1 MEYVWGPGKTKGS
14 QSWTL
19 TFRNT
24 ESMKY
29 KVDLL
34 KNNYPP
40 NIPGLLIIETQILFQ
55 YRIPKKFLLLTR
67 FEKFSLFND

>member
-34 KNNYPP
+34 K
-40 NIPGLLIIETQILFQ
+40 IIILLRASESNCFVNFVQL
-55 YRIPKKFLLLTR
+55 RV
-67 FEKFSLFND
+67 